1 MDNSLETYL
10 DFTPMTR
17 QQICI
22 CCHAVRGCKGCCR
35 TCLGCSGKHECEHEV
50 NPEGMDSVW
59 WNAIVETFSFKHVTD
74 SLPDGL
80 RKTIAKYS
88 TTRKTRR

>member
-1 MDNSLETYL
+1 MNRLTFTLQLS
-10 DFTPMTR
+10 FTPMTK

-22 CCHAVRGCKGCCR
+22 CCHAVRGCKCCCR
-35 TCLGCSGKHECEHEV
+35 TCIGCSSKHECEHEV

-80 RKTIAKYS
+80 RKLFKQQ
-88 TTRKTRR
+88 KKQ

>member
-1 MDNSLETYL
+1 MRRLTFTL
-10 DFTPMTR
+10 QFDFMPMTK

-35 TCLGCSGKHECEHEV
+35 TCLGECSDKHECEHEV
-50 NPEGMDSVW
+50 NPEGMDSEW
-59 WNAIVETFSFKHVTD
+59 WNAIVKAFSFKHVTD

-80 RKTIAKYS
+80 RKLFKQQ
-88 TTRKTRR
+88 KKQ